1 MSLISVFNLDFKK
14 IFNLIYS
21 KREKKKKKKREVFF
35 LDFKRQIN
43 LY

>member
-21 KREKKKKKKREVFF
+21 KREKKKEKKKRGILLGF
-35 LDFKRQIN
+35 
-43 LY
+43 